1 MRCCASLAQE
11 LRCWLLLLR
20 LRLLALFGVVH
31 AAWRGPV
38 LPQKS
43 IRFARPVAMLEGGAA
58 EDEAAKRAESGKA
71 AIVSLLSG
79 STAALPFLLL
89 DPGAFV
95 SPAWEFQAD
104 GLAVMLLLFGV
115 VYRYAVR
122 TDSNQMLKQGVVGA
136 FTITRSWALI
146 SPSSSCDVL
155 PLSCGAPLGYFNW
168 DMILSGTFNALE
180 TGAACAAAAF
190 ALELCFRKGLI
201 QRSSIE

>member
-1 MRCCASLAQE
+1 M
-11 LRCWLLLLR
+11 R

-31 AAWRGPV
+31 AAWRGSV
-38 LPQKS
+38 LPQKGVRIS
-43 IRFARPVAMLEGGAA
+43 RPVTMMDGGST

-71 AIVSLLSG
+71 AVVALLSG

-104 GLAVMLLLFGV
+104 GLALMLLLFGV

-122 TDSNQMLKQGVVGA
+122 TDSNPMLKQGVVGA
-136 FTITRSWALI
+136 FVVTRSWALI
-146 SPSSSCDVL
+146 TPASTCDVL

-190 ALELCFRKGLI
+190 ALELCFTKGLI
-201 QRSSIE
+201 QRSSVE